1 MLTKLENDSVI
12 LVGNWNLVLDQQMDA
27 KNYRLEN
34 NVRDTQTITT
44 VMQEFE

>member
-1 MLTKLENDSVI
+1 M

-34 NVRDTQTITT
+34 NIRDIQTIKKFL
-44 VMQEFE
+44 QEF